1 MDNRKVQELGGGTA
15 FISLPKSWIKKNQ
28 IKRGDILSIEI
39 LKDDSLV
46 IYLPNKIIDL
56 KKIEITYPNLDIDK
70 IINEVIGAYLLGYDI
85 IQIKGK
91 QRLNFK
97 DMKQI
102 IQTVRHLV
110 GLEIIEEDANSITT
124 QFLLESETLNPK
136 KLLER
141 MHGLVKEMYK
151 DAIVSLLENDDQLVD
166 VAIERDEEVDRLYF
180 LLVRLIRSNIL
191 NTKLSIKFDLLSID
205 YLDYRV
211 AANILETIGD
221 NSVELATTVKELRT
235 MTLKSQLKKLLHE
248 FVIELNDIQDLSINL
263 FLLKKISDRNNV
275 INKYNKLN
283 QKLFNIE
290 NLMLDEKNTV
300 IRSSWTLLTT
310 LDKILKSMK
319 DITDLAVPIKIT

>member
-15 FISLPKSWIKKNQ
+15 FISLPKSWIIKNQ
-28 IKRGDILSIEI
+28 IKRGNILSIEI
-39 LKDDSLV
+39 LKDDSLI
-46 IYLPNKIIDL
+46 IYSPNKIIDL

-151 DAIVSLLENDDQLVD
+151 DAIISLIENDDQLVD

-191 NTKLSIKFDLLSID
+191 NTKLSIKFDLISID

-221 NSVELATTVKELRT
+221 NSVKLAITVKELRT

-275 INKYNKLN
+275 MNKYNKLN
-283 QKLFNIE
+283 QKLYTIE
-290 NLMLDEKNTV
+290 NLMLDEKNTIV
-300 IRSSWTLLTT
+300 RSSWTLLTT

>member
-15 FISLPKSWIKKNQ
+15 FISLPKSWVKKNQ
-28 IKRGDILSIEI
+28 IKRGNILSIEI

-70 IINEVIGAYLLGYDI
+70 IINELIGAYLLGYDI

-283 QKLFNIE
+283 QKLYNIE
-290 NLMLDEKNTV
+290 NLMLDEKNTA

>member
-28 IKRGDILSIEI
+28 IKRGNVLSIEI
-39 LKDDSLV
+39 LNDDSLI
-46 IYLPNKIIDL
+46 IYSPNKIIDL
-56 KKIEITYPNLDIDK
+56 KKIEITYPNLNIDK

-124 QFLLESETLNPK
+124 QFLLESESLNPK
-136 KLLER
+136 KLFER
-141 MHGLVKEMYK
+141 MHRLVKEMYK

-191 NTKLSIKFDLLSID
+191 NTKLSIKFGFHSID

-211 AANILETIGD
+211 AANILENIGD
-221 NSVELATTVKELRT
+221 NSVKLATTVKELRK
-235 MTLKSQLKKLLHE
+235 MTLTSQLKKLLHD
-248 FVIELNDIQDLSINL
+248 FVIELNNIQDLSINL
-263 FLLKKISDRNNV
+263 FVLKKISDRNNV
-275 INKYNKLN
+275 ISNYNKLN
-283 QKLFNIE
+283 QKLYNIE
-290 NLMLDEKNTV
+290 NIMLNEKNAD
-300 IRSSWTLLTT
+300 IRSAWTLLTI

-319 DITDLAVPIKIT
+319 DITDLAMPIKIK

>member
-15 FISLPKSWIKKNQ
+15 FISLPKSWVKKNQ
-28 IKRGDILSIEI
+28 IKRGNILSIEI

-283 QKLFNIE
+283 QKLLNIE
-290 NLMLDEKNTV
+290 NLMLDEKNTA

>member
-28 IKRGDILSIEI
+28 IKRGNILSIEI
-39 LKDDSLV
+39 LKDDSLI
-46 IYLPNKIIDL
+46 IYSPNKIIDL

-151 DAIVSLLENDDQLVD
+151 DAIISLLENDDQLVD

-221 NSVELATTVKELRT
+221 NSVELAITVKELRT

-283 QKLFNIE
+283 QKLYNIE
-290 NLMLDEKNTV
+290 NLMLDKKNTV

>member
-28 IKRGDILSIEI
+28 IKRGNILSIEI
-39 LKDDSLV
+39 LKDDSLI

-56 KKIEITYPNLDIDK
+56 KKIEIIYPNLDIDK

-124 QFLLESETLNPK
+124 QFLLEPETLNPK

-151 DAIVSLLENDDQLVD
+151 DAIISLLENDEQLVD
-166 VAIERDEEVDRLYF
+166 IAIERDEEVDRLYF

-221 NSVELATTVKELRT
+221 NSVELAITVKELRT

-283 QKLFNIE
+283 QKLYNIE

>member
-28 IKRGDILSIEI
+28 IKRGNILSIEI
-39 LKDDSLV
+39 LKDDSLI
-46 IYLPNKIIDL
+46 IYSPSKIIDL

-221 NSVELATTVKELRT
+221 NSVKLATTVKELRT

-248 FVIELNDIQDLSINL
+248 FIIELNDIQDLSINL

-290 NLMLDEKNTV
+290 NLMLDEKNTA

>member
-15 FISLPKSWIKKNQ
+15 FISLPKSWIIKNQ
-28 IKRGDILSIEI
+28 IKRGNILSIEI
-39 LKDDSLV
+39 LKDDSLI
-46 IYLPNKIIDL
+46 IYSPNKIIDL

-151 DAIVSLLENDDQLVD
+151 DAIISLIENDDQLVD

-191 NTKLSIKFDLLSID
+191 NTKLSIKFDLISID

-221 NSVELATTVKELRT
+221 NSVKLAITVKELRT

-283 QKLFNIE
+283 QKLYTIE
-290 NLMLDEKNTV
+290 NLMLDEKNTIV
-300 IRSSWTLLTT
+300 RSSWTLLTT

-319 DITDLAVPIKIT
+319 DITDLAMPIKIT

>member
-221 NSVELATTVKELRT
+221 NSVELAITVKELRT

>member
-15 FISLPKSWIKKNQ
+15 FISLPKSWIIKNQ
-28 IKRGDILSIEI
+28 IKRGNILSIEI
-39 LKDDSLV
+39 LKDDSLI
-46 IYLPNKIIDL
+46 IYSPNKIIDL

-151 DAIVSLLENDDQLVD
+151 DAIISLIENDDQLVD

-191 NTKLSIKFDLLSID
+191 NTKLSIKFDLISID

-211 AANILETIGD
+211 AANILENIVD
-221 NSVELATTVKELRT
+221 NSVKLATTVKELRT
-235 MTLKSQLKKLLHE
+235 MTLKSQLKKLLNE

-275 INKYNKLN
+275 MNKYNKLN
-283 QKLFNIE
+283 QKLYTIE
-290 NLMLDEKNTV
+290 NLMLDEKNTIV
-300 IRSSWTLLTT
+300 RSSWTLLTT

-319 DITDLAVPIKIT
+319 DITDLAMPIKIT

>member
-15 FISLPKSWIKKNQ
+15 FISLPKSWVKKNQ
-28 IKRGDILSIEI
+28 IKRGNILSIEI

-290 NLMLDEKNTV
+290 NLMLDEKNTA

>member
-15 FISLPKSWIKKNQ
+15 FISLPKSWVKKNQ
-28 IKRGDILSIEI
+28 IKRGNILSIEI

-70 IINEVIGAYLLGYDI
+70 IINELIGAYLLGYDI

-248 FVIELNDIQDLSINL
+248 FIIELNDIQDLSINL

-283 QKLFNIE
+283 QKLYNIE
-290 NLMLDEKNTV
+290 NLMLDKKNTV

>member
-15 FISLPKSWIKKNQ
+15 FISLPKSWIIKNQ
-28 IKRGDILSIEI
+28 IKRGNILSIEI
-39 LKDDSLV
+39 LKDDSLI
-46 IYLPNKIIDL
+46 IYSPNKIIDL

-151 DAIVSLLENDDQLVD
+151 DAIISLIENDDQLVD

-191 NTKLSIKFDLLSID
+191 NTKLSIKFDLFAISFSI
-205 YLDYRV
+205 
-211 AANILETIGD
+211 
-221 NSVELATTVKELRT
+221 
-235 MTLKSQLKKLLHE
+235 
-248 FVIELNDIQDLSINL
+248 
-263 FLLKKISDRNNV
+263 
-275 INKYNKLN
+275 
-283 QKLFNIE
+283 
-290 NLMLDEKNTV
+290 
-300 IRSSWTLLTT
+300 
-310 LDKILKSMK
+310 
-319 DITDLAVPIKIT
+319 

>member
-28 IKRGDILSIEI
+28 IKRGNILSIEI

-283 QKLFNIE
+283 QKLYNIE
-290 NLMLDEKNTV
+290 NLMLDKKNTV

>member
-15 FISLPKSWIKKNQ
+15 FISLPKSWVKKNQ
-28 IKRGDILSIEI
+28 IKRGNILSIEI

-70 IINEVIGAYLLGYDI
+70 IINELIGAYLLGYDI

-248 FVIELNDIQDLSINL
+248 FIIELNDIQDLSINL

-290 NLMLDEKNTV
+290 NLMLDEKNTA

>member
-15 FISLPKSWIKKNQ
+15 FISLPKSWVKKNQ
-28 IKRGDILSIEI
+28 IKRGNILSIEI

-70 IINEVIGAYLLGYDI
+70 IINELIGAYLLGYDI

-290 NLMLDEKNTV
+290 NLMLDEKNTA

>member
-15 FISLPKSWIKKNQ
+15 FISLPKSWVTKNQ
-28 IKRGDILSIEI
+28 IKRGNILSIEI
-39 LKDDSLV
+39 LKDDSLI

-151 DAIVSLLENDDQLVD
+151 DAIISLLENDDQLVD

-221 NSVELATTVKELRT
+221 NSVKLATTVKELRT

>member
-28 IKRGDILSIEI
+28 IKRGNILSIEI
-39 LKDDSLV
+39 LKDDSLI
-46 IYLPNKIIDL
+46 IYSPNKIIDL

-221 NSVELATTVKELRT
+221 NSVELAITVKELRT

>member
-1 MDNRKVQELGGGTA
+1 
-15 FISLPKSWIKKNQ
+15 
-28 IKRGDILSIEI
+28 
-39 LKDDSLV
+39 
-46 IYLPNKIIDL
+46 
-56 KKIEITYPNLDIDK
+56 
-70 IINEVIGAYLLGYDI
+70 
-85 IQIKGK
+85 
-91 QRLNFK
+91 
-97 DMKQI
+97 MKQI

-151 DAIVSLLENDDQLVD
+151 DAIISLIENDDQLVD

-191 NTKLSIKFDLLSID
+191 NTKLSIKFDLISID

-221 NSVELATTVKELRT
+221 NSVKLAITVKELRT

-275 INKYNKLN
+275 MNKYNKLN
-283 QKLFNIE
+283 QKLYTIE
-290 NLMLDEKNTV
+290 NLMLDEKNTIV
-300 IRSSWTLLTT
+300 RSSWTLLTT

-319 DITDLAVPIKIT
+319 DITDLAMPIKIT

>member
-28 IKRGDILSIEI
+28 IKRGNILSIEI
-39 LKDDSLV
+39 LKDDSLI
-46 IYLPNKIIDL
+46 IYSPNKIIDL

>member
-28 IKRGDILSIEI
+28 IKRGNILSIEI
-39 LKDDSLV
+39 LKDDSLI
-46 IYLPNKIIDL
+46 IYSPNKIIDL

-151 DAIVSLLENDDQLVD
+151 DAIISLLENDDQLVD

>member
-15 FISLPKSWIKKNQ
+15 FISLPKSWIIKNQ
-28 IKRGDILSIEI
+28 IKRGNILSIEI

-283 QKLFNIE
+283 QKLLNIE
-290 NLMLDEKNTV
+290 NLMLDEKNTA

>member
-28 IKRGDILSIEI
+28 IKRGNILSIEI
-39 LKDDSLV
+39 LKDDSLI
-46 IYLPNKIIDL
+46 IYSPNKIIDL

-151 DAIVSLLENDDQLVD
+151 DAIISLLENDDQLVD

-221 NSVELATTVKELRT
+221 NSVELAITVKELRT

-248 FVIELNDIQDLSINL
+248 FIIELNDIQDLSINL

-283 QKLFNIE
+283 QKLYNIE
-290 NLMLDEKNTV
+290 NLMLDKKNTV